1 MEHFLEYSAFY
12 IMLTV
17 LWYVSSYLEGELSG
31 EKELKKS
38 LQQLTSIFANY
49 LKKKKKKKILKIFYG
64 RFQRLRYTHR
74 LWEDKDIYA
83 F

>member
-1 MEHFLEYSAFY
+1 MS
-12 IMLTV
+12 V
-17 LWYVSSYLEGELSG
+17 LIWRESYLE
-31 EKELKKS
+31 KKNLKKS

-49 LKKKKKKKILKIFYG
+49 LKKKKKKIVTLFYG